1 MTNIMESLQ
10 AEFPFEQLGWKI
22 THAFENQGR
31 FFAYVAPF
39 VDARAIQDRF
49 DEVFGIDKWQV
60 SYEKWGENATK
71 CTISVFLN
79 ERWISKE
86 DGSEESDYSSV
97 KGGFSNSLKRA
108 AVLWGVGRYIYN
120 IKPCKVELTTRSN
133 GPNSIYVSYQK
144 KGYYFT
150 PPTMLQLKNK
160 QGSSQKEQSNSQANL
175 EFLIQEMQKL
185 AKPLGI
191 TSKDVLRAY
200 NYNHNAQAKTF
211 EDTTT
216 GGLED
221 IITSLQLIHE
231 AKNIRPGNEKQLNRW
246 LSALIPG
253 DITTFREWLLHKNT
267 EAIHQLIEQLKKQQ
281 SA

>member
-1 MTNIMESLQ
+1 MTNMMEGLQ

-22 THAFENQGR
+22 THTFESQGK

-39 VDARAIQDRF
+39 VNARAIQDRF

-108 AVLWGVGRYIYN
+108 AVLWGVGRYLYN
-120 IKPCKVELTTRSN
+120 IKPSKVELSTRSN
-133 GPNSIYVSYQK
+133 GLNSIYVSYQK

-160 QGSSQKEQSNSQANL
+160 QGNSQKEQSNGQPSL
-175 EFLIQEMQKL
+175 GLLIQQMQEL
-185 AKPLGI
+185 AKPLKI
-191 TSKDVLRAY
+191 TSKDILLA
-200 NYNHNAQAKTF
+200 YNHNYNAQARTF

-216 GGLED
+216 VGLEG

-246 LSALIPG
+246 LSALIPS
-253 DITTFREWLLHKNT
+253 DITTFRGWLLHKNT
-267 EAIHQLIEQLKKQQ
+267 EAIHQLIEQLKK
-281 SA
+281 

>member
-1 MTNIMESLQ
+1 MTNTMENLQ
-10 AEFPFEQLGWKI
+10 AEFPLEHLGWKI
-22 THAFENQGR
+22 TTTFESNGR
-31 FFAYVAPF
+31 FFAYLAPF

-60 SYEKWGENATK
+60 SYEKWGEKATK

-86 DGSEESDYSSV
+86 DGSEESDYNAV

-108 AVLWGVGRYIYN
+108 AVLWGVGRYLYN
-120 IKPCKVELTTRSN
+120 IKPHKVELTTHSKGKN
-133 GPNSIYVSYQK
+133 DIYVSYKK

-150 PPTMLQLKNK
+150 PPTRLQQKNK
-160 QGSSQKEQSNSQANL
+160 QGCSQKEPSNARPSL
-175 EFLIQEMQKL
+175 ELLIRDLQQL
-185 AKPLGI
+185 VKPLGI

-200 NYNHNAQAKTF
+200 NHNHNAQARTF

-221 IITSLQLIHE
+221 IITRLQLIHE
-231 AKNIRPGNEKQLNRW
+231 SISISHGNEKQLNRW
-246 LSALIPG
+246 LSNYISG
-253 DITTFREWLLHKNT
+253 DITSFREWLLYDHT